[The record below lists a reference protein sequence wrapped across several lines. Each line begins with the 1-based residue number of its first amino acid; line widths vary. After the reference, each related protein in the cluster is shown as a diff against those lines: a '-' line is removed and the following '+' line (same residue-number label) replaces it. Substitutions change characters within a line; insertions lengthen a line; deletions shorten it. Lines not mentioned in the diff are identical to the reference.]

1 MPLTHVLL
9 AIAIL
14 LVSSGYISHDCF
26 VVLGSIYYQ
35 PSVRCVLSCESRCQ
49 NDESSGAAVVADS
62 DSENG
67 ASFNRRQSQQAAAAG
82 SGTNGGPATDTVP
95 LDDEDA
101 AAADGSSEKL
111 GRIQFTLGYDF
122 EQSTLTL
129 KIIRAVD
136 LAAKDITGRSDPYVK
151 VMLLPDKKNK
161 LLTNIKRRN
170 LNPRWNEVFAFE
182 GQERL
187 ILLIVLPGDDLC
199 RGGSMWRP
207 GAGVLLFKI
216 CPSAPPQWRPH
227 MGARGRCPSVQ
238 NLPQHPPVAAP

>member
-1 MPLTHVLL
+1 
-9 AIAIL
+9 
-14 LVSSGYISHDCF
+14 
-26 VVLGSIYYQ
+26 
-35 PSVRCVLSCESRCQ
+35 
-49 NDESSGAAVVADS
+49 VADS

-216 CPSAPPQWRPH
+216 CPSTPQWRLHKPTRTFIC
-227 MGARGRCPSVQ
+227 GD
-238 NLPQHPPVAAP
+238 LL